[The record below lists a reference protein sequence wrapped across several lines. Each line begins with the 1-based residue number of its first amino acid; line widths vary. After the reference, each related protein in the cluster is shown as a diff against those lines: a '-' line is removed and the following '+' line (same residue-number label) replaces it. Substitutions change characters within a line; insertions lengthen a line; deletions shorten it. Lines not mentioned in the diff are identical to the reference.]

1 MALAM
6 ITGAS
11 RGIGRAIALDLA
23 EAGFDAIITYRARR
37 ESAEEVAGLIR
48 DKGRTCHVVELDVGS
63 GEACENRVT
72 ELVGE
77 LGCPD
82 ALVNNAG
89 VTKDTLFAMM
99 SRESWQSVLDTN
111 LGGFYNVTRPIM
123 RKMLRRRSG
132 RVVNIVSISGQRGN
146 AGQANYAA
154 SKAGLIGATKS
165 LALEVAPRGITVN
178 AVSPGFIETDM
189 VADLPMDD
197 IVGFIPMKRPG
208 TPDEVAAA
216 VTFLCSPAASYITGE
231 VLSVNGGL
239 YT

>member
-6 ITGAS
+6 ITGGS

-23 EAGFDAIITYRARR
+23 ASGFDAIITYRARR
-37 ESAEEVAGLIR
+37 ESAEEVAEQIR
-48 DKGRTCHVVELDVGS
+48 EAGRICHVVEMDVGT
-63 GEACENRVT
+63 GKACEDQVT
-72 ELVGE
+72 GLVDE
-77 LGCPD
+77 YGCPD
-82 ALVNNAG
+82 ALINNAG
-89 VTKDTLFAMM
+89 VTRDTLFAMM

-111 LGGFYNVTRPIM
+111 LGGFYSVTRPIM

-146 AGQANYAA
+146 AGQVNYAA

-178 AVSPGFIETDM
+178 AVSPGFVETEM
-189 VADLPMDD
+189 VADLPMEQ
-197 IVGFIPMKRPG
+197 IVGLIPMRRPG
-208 TPDEVAAA
+208 LPEEVAAA
-216 VTFLCSPAASYITGE
+216 VTFLCSPGASYITGE
-231 VLSVNGGL
+231 VISVNGGL